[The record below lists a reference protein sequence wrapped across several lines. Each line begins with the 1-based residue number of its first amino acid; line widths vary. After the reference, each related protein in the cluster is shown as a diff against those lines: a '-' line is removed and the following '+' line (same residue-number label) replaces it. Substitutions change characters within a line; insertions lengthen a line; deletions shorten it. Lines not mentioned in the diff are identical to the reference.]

1 MTYTVTK
8 SNQKKSNGT
17 KQAQDLSGD
26 KFEDAEDEEDDE
38 QGESATP
45 SKLDLIQLVHDSNA
59 HAAELFFQFSQADE
73 DDEKQEL
80 FNQIKNGLKVHSQL
94 VEELY
99 YPLLPASAKD
109 DDKEEAQEL
118 VFEAEASNYVASMIL
133 DVLETMKPSD
143 DYFDGKMAILHKLCK
158 EQTKREEKEM
168 FEKLKAAET
177 EIDFE
182 EVGRNAVER
191 KMELEEE
198 AAARGKRTRARSTR
212 KPATQA
218 SAGRAGK
225 KPVTRASNKSGK
237 RPATKASASRSGKR
251 PATKAS
257 ASRSGRKP
265 ATQASASRS
274 AKKPAT
280 QASASR
286 SAKKPATQA
295 SASRSAKK
303 PATKA
308 SASKSAKK
316 PATKASAISS
326 VTSQRRKRPLK
337 NPLPSVS
344 SNCRK
349 RGQRTSDHETQSSE
363 RKSSGY

>member
-17 KQAQDLSGD
+17 KHAQELSGD
-26 KFEDAEDEEDDE
+26 KFDDAANEEDDE

-59 HAAELFFQFSQADE
+59 RAAELFFQFSQADE
-73 DDEKQEL
+73 DNEKQEL
-80 FNQIKNGLKVHSQL
+80 FNQIKMGLTVHSQL

-99 YPLLPASAKD
+99 YPLIPESVR
-109 DDKEEAQEL
+109 EEERDGAQEL

-133 DVLETMKPSD
+133 DVLETMKPAD

-182 EVGRNAVER
+182 EIGRNAVKR

-198 AAARGKRTRARSTR
+198 AAARGKRTRARTAR
-212 KPATQA
+212 KPATRA
-218 SAGRAGK
+218 SSRSGK
-225 KPVTRASNKSGK
+225 KL
-237 RPATKASASRSGKR
+237 ATKASASRSAKKSE
-251 PATKAS
+251 TKAS
-257 ASRSGRKP
+257 ARK
-265 ATQASASRS
+265 
-274 AKKPAT
+274 
-280 QASASR
+280 
-286 SAKKPATQA
+286 
-295 SASRSAKK
+295 SAKK

-308 SASKSAKK
+308 SASKSGKK
-316 PATKASAISS
+316 PQAKASASKSGNKPTTKASA
-326 VTSQRRKRPLK
+326 
-337 NPLPSVS
+337 
-344 SNCRK
+344 
-349 RGQRTSDHETQSSE
+349 
-363 RKSSGY
+363 RKSATKRK